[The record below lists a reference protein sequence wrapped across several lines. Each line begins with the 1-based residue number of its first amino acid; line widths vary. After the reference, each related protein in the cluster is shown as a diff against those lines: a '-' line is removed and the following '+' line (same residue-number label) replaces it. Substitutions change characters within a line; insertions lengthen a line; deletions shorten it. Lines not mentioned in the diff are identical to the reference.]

1 MSLISV
7 SAELS
12 ILIFS
17 ETNNNNNKQTNK
29 MVQEKSEHN
38 FVLTSAYKICII
50 QYLLFLDM
58 KVKWL

>member
-7 SAELS
+7 SAELP

-17 ETNNNNNKQTNK
+17 ETNNNNKQTNK

-38 FVLTSAYKICII
+38 FVLMSAYKICII
-50 QYLLFLDM
+50 QYLQFLDM

>member
-1 MSLISV
+1 MFLISV
-7 SAELS
+7 SAELP

-17 ETNNNNNKQTNK
+17 ETNNKQTNK

-38 FVLTSAYKICII
+38 FVLMNAYKICII
-50 QYLLFLDM
+50 QYLQFLDM